1 VSIAQTILRLLLV
14 VVCSVSGYI
23 LALYLPS
30 YLPSLQTWGIWIKL
44 VGALTGFIFA
54 LLALSIEKIIKKA
67 PLKVILGG
75 TFGLVLG
82 LLVALLLG
90 YVFSGLQ
97 SPGIRISA
105 SVILSCT
112 FGYIGLV
119 LGGKKIEEIKWPGW
133 SLFTKGSVKRSGGKI
148 LDTSVIID
156 GRIADICETD
166 FLEGP
171 LVVPQFVLQELQHI
185 ADSADNLKRARG
197 RRGLDILN
205 RMQKGEVVEIKV
217 VDEDYPEIREVDAK
231 LIALAREMHAKI
243 ITNDFNLNKVA
254 QLQGVPVLNIN
265 QLANAL
271 KPMVLPGEVLNLQIM
286 REGKEQGQGV
296 AYLDDGTM
304 VVVENASRLLGQEVE
319 ASVTSILQTTA
330 GRMIFT
336 TLKEEVGQR
345 RHY

>member
-1 VSIAQTILRLLLV
+1 VNTARTILRLLLV
-14 VVCSVSGYI
+14 VACSVSGYL
-23 LALYLPS
+23 LASHLPITHT
-30 YLPSLQTWGIWIKL
+30 LGIWIKW
-44 VGALTGFIFA
+44 VGVLAGFIFA

-67 PLKVILGG
+67 PLKVIFGG
-75 TFGLVLG
+75 TFGLFLG
-82 LLVALLLG
+82 LVIAQLLG
-90 YVFSGLQ
+90 YAFSGLQ
-97 SPGIRISA
+97 NSAIRISI
-105 SVILSCT
+105 SVILSCV

-119 LGGKKIEEIKWPGW
+119 LGGKKVEEFKWPGW
-133 SLFTKGSVKRSGGKI
+133 GFFAKGSHKKDGGKL

-156 GRIADICETD
+156 GRVADICETD

-171 LVVPQFVLQELQHI
+171 LVIPQFVLQELQHI

-205 RMQKGEVVEIKV
+205 RMQKGDTVEVKV
-217 VDEDYPEIREVDAK
+217 VDEDYPDIKEVDAK
-231 LIALAREMHAKI
+231 LIALAREMNAKI

-271 KPMVLPGEVLNLQIM
+271 KPMVLPGEVLHLQIM

-304 VVVENASRLLGQEVE
+304 VVVENASRHLGQEVE

-336 TLKEEVGQR
+336 TLKEEQRQR
-345 RHY
+345 RH

>member
-1 VSIAQTILRLLLV
+1 VNTAQTILRLLLV
-14 VVCSVSGYI
+14 VACSVSGYL
-23 LALYLPS
+23 LASHLPITHT
-30 YLPSLQTWGIWIKL
+30 LGIWIKW
-44 VGALTGFIFA
+44 VGALAGFIFA

-67 PLKVILGG
+67 PLKVIFGG
-75 TFGLVLG
+75 TFGLFLG
-82 LLVALLLG
+82 LVIAQLLG
-90 YVFSGLQ
+90 YAFSGLQ
-97 SPGIRISA
+97 NSTIRISI
-105 SVILSCT
+105 SVILSCV
-112 FGYIGLV
+112 FGYMGLV
-119 LGGKKIEEIKWPGW
+119 LGGKKVEEFKWPGW
-133 SLFTKGSVKRSGGKI
+133 GFFAKGSQKKNGGKI

-156 GRIADICETD
+156 GRVADICETD

-171 LVVPQFVLQELQHI
+171 LVIPQFILQELQHI

-205 RMQKGEVVEIKV
+205 RMQKGDTVEVKV
-217 VDEDYPEIREVDAK
+217 VDDDYPDIKEVDAK
-231 LIALAREMHAKI
+231 LIALAREMNAKI
-243 ITNDFNLNKVA
+243 VTNDFNLNKVA

-271 KPMVLPGEVLNLQIM
+271 KPMVLPGEVLHLQIM

-304 VVVENASRLLGQEVE
+304 VVVENASRHLGEEVE

-336 TLKEEVGQR
+336 TLKEEQRQR
-345 RHY
+345 RH

>member
-1 VSIAQTILRLLLV
+1 VNTARTILRLLLV
-14 VVCSVSGYI
+14 VACSVSGYL
-23 LALYLPS
+23 LASHLPITHT
-30 YLPSLQTWGIWIKL
+30 LGIWIKW
-44 VGALTGFIFA
+44 VGVLAGFIFA

-67 PLKVILGG
+67 PLKVIFGG
-75 TFGLVLG
+75 TFGLFLG
-82 LLVALLLG
+82 LVIAQLLG
-90 YVFSGLQ
+90 YAFSGLQ
-97 SPGIRISA
+97 NSAIRISI
-105 SVILSCT
+105 SVILSCV

-119 LGGKKIEEIKWPGW
+119 LGGKKVEEFKWPGW
-133 SLFTKGSVKRSGGKI
+133 GFFAKGSHKKDGGKL

-156 GRIADICETD
+156 GRVADICETD

-171 LVVPQFVLQELQHI
+171 LVIPQFVLQELQHI

-205 RMQKGEVVEIKV
+205 RMQKGDTVEVKV
-217 VDEDYPEIREVDAK
+217 VDEDYPDIKEVDAK
-231 LIALAREMHAKI
+231 LIALAREMNAKI
-243 ITNDFNLNKVA
+243 VTNDFNLNKVA

-271 KPMVLPGEVLNLQIM
+271 KPMVLPGEVLHLQIM

-304 VVVENASRLLGQEVE
+304 VVVENASRHLGQEVE

-336 TLKEEVGQR
+336 TLKVEQRQR
-345 RHY
+345 RH

>member
-1 VSIAQTILRLLLV
+1 MNTAQTILRLLLV
-14 VVCSVSGYI
+14 LACSVSGYL
-23 LALYLPS
+23 LASHLPITHT
-30 YLPSLQTWGIWIKL
+30 LGIWVKWI
-44 VGALTGFIFA
+44 GALAGFIFA

-67 PLKVILGG
+67 PLKVIFGG
-75 TFGLVLG
+75 TFGLFLG
-82 LLVALLLG
+82 LVIAQLLG
-90 YVFSGLQ
+90 YAFSGLQ
-97 SPGIRISA
+97 NSTIRISI
-105 SVILSCT
+105 SVILSCV

-119 LGGKKIEEIKWPGW
+119 LGGKKVEEFKWPGW
-133 SLFTKGSVKRSGGKI
+133 GFFAKGSQKKDGGKI

-156 GRIADICETD
+156 GRVADICETD

-171 LVVPQFVLQELQHI
+171 LIIPQFILQELQHI

-205 RMQKGEVVEIKV
+205 RMQKGDTVEVKV
-217 VDEDYPEIREVDAK
+217 VDDDYPDIKEVDAK
-231 LIALAREMHAKI
+231 LIALAREMNAKVV
-243 ITNDFNLNKVA
+243 TNDFNLNKVA
-254 QLQGVPVLNIN
+254 QLQGVLVLNIN

-271 KPMVLPGEVLNLQIM
+271 KPMVLPGEVLHLQIM

-304 VVVENASRLLGQEVE
+304 VVVENASRHLGQEVE

-336 TLKEEVGQR
+336 TLKEEQRQR
-345 RHY
+345 RH

>member
-1 VSIAQTILRLLLV
+1 MNTAQTILRLLLV
-14 VVCSVSGYI
+14 VACSVSGYL
-23 LALYLPS
+23 LASHLPITHT
-30 YLPSLQTWGIWIKL
+30 LGIWIKW
-44 VGALTGFIFA
+44 VGALAGFIFA

-67 PLKVILGG
+67 PLKVIFGG
-75 TFGLVLG
+75 TFGLFLG
-82 LLVALLLG
+82 LVIAQLLG
-90 YVFSGLQ
+90 YAFSGLQ
-97 SPGIRISA
+97 NSTIRISI
-105 SVILSCT
+105 SVILSCV
-112 FGYIGLV
+112 FGYMGLV
-119 LGGKKIEEIKWPGW
+119 LGGKKVEEFKWPGW
-133 SLFTKGSVKRSGGKI
+133 GFFAKGSQKKNGGKI

-156 GRIADICETD
+156 GRVADICETD

-171 LVVPQFVLQELQHI
+171 LVIPQFILQELQHI

-205 RMQKGEVVEIKV
+205 RMQKGDAVEVKV
-217 VDEDYPEIREVDAK
+217 VDDDYPDIKEVDAK
-231 LIALAREMHAKI
+231 LIALAREMNAKI
-243 ITNDFNLNKVA
+243 VTNDFNLNKVA

-271 KPMVLPGEVLNLQIM
+271 KPMVLPGEVLHLQIM

-304 VVVENASRLLGQEVE
+304 VVVENASRHLGEEVE

-336 TLKEEVGQR
+336 TLKEEQRQR
-345 RHY
+345 RH

>member
-1 VSIAQTILRLLLV
+1 VNTAQAILRLLLV
-14 VVCSVSGYI
+14 VVCSVSGYL
-23 LALYLPS
+23 LASHLPITHT
-30 YLPSLQTWGIWIKL
+30 LGIWIKW

-67 PLKVILGG
+67 PLKVIFGG
-75 TFGLVLG
+75 TLGLFLGLVI
-82 LLVALLLG
+82 AQLLG
-90 YVFSGLQ
+90 YAFSGLQ
-97 SPGIRISA
+97 NSAIRISI
-105 SVILSCT
+105 SVILSCV
-112 FGYIGLV
+112 FGYVGLV
-119 LGGKKIEEIKWPGW
+119 LGGKKVEEFKWPGW
-133 SLFTKGSVKRSGGKI
+133 GFFAKGSHKKNGGKI

-156 GRIADICETD
+156 GRVADICETD

-205 RMQKGEVVEIKV
+205 RMQKGDVVEVQV
-217 VDEDYPEIREVDAK
+217 VDEDYPDIKEVDAK
-231 LIALAREMHAKI
+231 LIALAREMNAKI
-243 ITNDFNLNKVA
+243 VTNDFNLNKVA

-271 KPMVLPGEVLNLQIM
+271 KPMVLPGEVLHLQIM

-304 VVVENASRLLGQEVE
+304 VVVENASRHLGQEVE

-336 TLKEEVGQR
+336 TLKEEQRQR
-345 RHY
+345 RH

>member
-1 VSIAQTILRLLLV
+1 MNTAQTILRLLLV
-14 VVCSVSGYI
+14 VACSVSGYL
-23 LALYLPS
+23 LASHLPITHT
-30 YLPSLQTWGIWIKL
+30 LGIWIKW
-44 VGALTGFIFA
+44 VGALAGFIFA

-67 PLKVILGG
+67 PLKVIFGG
-75 TFGLVLG
+75 TFGLFLG
-82 LLVALLLG
+82 LVIAQLLG
-90 YVFSGLQ
+90 YAFSGLQ
-97 SPGIRISA
+97 NSTIRISI
-105 SVILSCT
+105 SVILSCV

-119 LGGKKIEEIKWPGW
+119 LGGKKVEEFKWPGW
-133 SLFTKGSVKRSGGKI
+133 GFFAKGSQKKNGGKI

-156 GRIADICETD
+156 GRVADICETD

-171 LVVPQFVLQELQHI
+171 LVIPQFILQELQHI

-205 RMQKGEVVEIKV
+205 RMQKGDAVEVKV
-217 VDEDYPEIREVDAK
+217 VDDDYADIKEVDAK
-231 LIALAREMHAKI
+231 LIALAREMNAKI
-243 ITNDFNLNKVA
+243 VTNDFNLNKVA

-271 KPMVLPGEVLNLQIM
+271 KPMVLPGEVLHLQIM

-304 VVVENASRLLGQEVE
+304 VVVENASRHLGEEVE

-336 TLKEEVGQR
+336 TLKEEQRQR
-345 RHY
+345 RH

>member
-1 VSIAQTILRLLLV
+1 VNTAQTILRLLLV
-14 VVCSVSGYI
+14 LACSVSGYL
-23 LALYLPS
+23 LASHLPITHT
-30 YLPSLQTWGIWIKL
+30 LGIWVKWI
-44 VGALTGFIFA
+44 GALAGFIFA

-67 PLKVILGG
+67 PLKVIFGG
-75 TFGLVLG
+75 TFGLFLG
-82 LLVALLLG
+82 LVIAQLLG
-90 YVFSGLQ
+90 YAFSGLQ
-97 SPGIRISA
+97 NSTIRISI
-105 SVILSCT
+105 SVILICV

-119 LGGKKIEEIKWPGW
+119 LGGKKVEEFKWPGW
-133 SLFTKGSVKRSGGKI
+133 GFFAKGSQKKDGGKI

-156 GRIADICETD
+156 GRVADICETD

-171 LVVPQFVLQELQHI
+171 LIIPQFILQELQHI
-185 ADSADNLKRARG
+185 ADSADSLKRARG

-205 RMQKGEVVEIKV
+205 RMQKGDTVEVKV
-217 VDEDYPEIREVDAK
+217 VDDDYPDIKEVDAK
-231 LIALAREMHAKI
+231 LIALGREMNAKI
-243 ITNDFNLNKVA
+243 VTNDFNLNKVA

-271 KPMVLPGEVLNLQIM
+271 KPMVLPGEVLHLQIM

-304 VVVENASRLLGQEVE
+304 VVVENASRHLGQKVE

-336 TLKEEVGQR
+336 TLKEEQRQR
-345 RHY
+345 RH

>member
-1 VSIAQTILRLLLV
+1 MSTAQNILRLLLV
-14 VVCSVSGYI
+14 AACSVSGYL
-23 LALYLPS
+23 LASQLPAS
-30 YLPSLQTWGIWIKL
+30 HTLGVWIKW

-67 PLKVILGG
+67 PLKVIFGG
-75 TFGLVLG
+75 TFGLFLG
-82 LLVALLLG
+82 LVIAQLMGYAFSALQN
-90 YVFSGLQ
+90 SA
-97 SPGIRISA
+97 IRISI
-105 SVILSCT
+105 SVILSCV

-119 LGGKKIEEIKWPGW
+119 LGGKKVEEFKWPGW
-133 SLFTKGSVKRSGGKI
+133 SFFTKGTSKKNGGKL

-171 LVVPQFVLQELQHI
+171 LILPQFVLQELQHI
-185 ADSADNLKRARG
+185 ADSADSLKRARG

-205 RMQKGEVVEIKV
+205 RMQKDDSIEIKV
-217 VDEDYPEIREVDAK
+217 VEEDYPEIKEVDAK
-231 LIALAREMHAKI
+231 LIALARETNAKI

-271 KPMVLPGEVLNLQIM
+271 KPMVLPGEVLHLQIM

-304 VVVENASRLLGQEVE
+304 VVVENASRHLGREVE

-336 TLKEEVGQR
+336 TLKEEPGQR
-345 RHY
+345 RH

>member
-1 VSIAQTILRLLLV
+1 VNTARTILRLLLV
-14 VVCSVSGYI
+14 VACSVSGYL
-23 LALYLPS
+23 LASHLPITHT
-30 YLPSLQTWGIWIKL
+30 LGIWIKW
-44 VGALTGFIFA
+44 VGALAGFIFA

-67 PLKVILGG
+67 PLKVIFGG
-75 TFGLVLG
+75 TFGLFLG
-82 LLVALLLG
+82 LVIAQLLG
-90 YVFSGLQ
+90 YAFSGLQ
-97 SPGIRISA
+97 NSAIRISI
-105 SVILSCT
+105 SVILSCV

-119 LGGKKIEEIKWPGW
+119 LGGKKVEEFKWPGW
-133 SLFTKGSVKRSGGKI
+133 GFFAKGSHKKDGGKL

-156 GRIADICETD
+156 GRVADICETD

-171 LVVPQFVLQELQHI
+171 LVIPQFVLQELQHI

-205 RMQKGEVVEIKV
+205 RMQKGDTVEVKV
-217 VDEDYPEIREVDAK
+217 VDEDYPEIKEVDAK
-231 LIALAREMHAKI
+231 LIALAREMNAKI

-271 KPMVLPGEVLNLQIM
+271 KPMVLPGEVLHLQIM

-304 VVVENASRLLGQEVE
+304 VVVENASRHLGQEVE

-336 TLKEEVGQR
+336 TLKEEQRQR
-345 RHY
+345 RH

>member
-1 VSIAQTILRLLLV
+1 MNTAQTILRLLLV
-14 VVCSVSGYI
+14 VACSVSGYL
-23 LALYLPS
+23 LASHLPITHT
-30 YLPSLQTWGIWIKL
+30 LGIWIKW
-44 VGALTGFIFA
+44 VGALAGFIFA

-67 PLKVILGG
+67 PLKVIFGG
-75 TFGLVLG
+75 TFGLFLG
-82 LLVALLLG
+82 LVIAQLLG
-90 YVFSGLQ
+90 YAFSGLQ
-97 SPGIRISA
+97 NSTIRISI
-105 SVILSCT
+105 SVILSCV

-119 LGGKKIEEIKWPGW
+119 LGGKKVEEFKWPGW
-133 SLFTKGSVKRSGGKI
+133 GFFAKGSQKKNGGKI

-156 GRIADICETD
+156 GRVADICETD

-171 LVVPQFVLQELQHI
+171 LLIPQFVLQELQHI

-205 RMQKGEVVEIKV
+205 RMQKGDAVEVKV
-217 VDEDYPEIREVDAK
+217 VDDDYPDIKEVDAK
-231 LIALAREMHAKI
+231 LIALAREMNAKI
-243 ITNDFNLNKVA
+243 VTNDFNLNKVA

-271 KPMVLPGEVLNLQIM
+271 KPMVLPGEVLHLQIM

-304 VVVENASRLLGQEVE
+304 VVVENASRHLGQEVE

-336 TLKEEVGQR
+336 TLKEEQRQR
-345 RHY
+345 RH

>member
-1 VSIAQTILRLLLV
+1 VNTAQTILRLLLV
-14 VVCSVSGYI
+14 VACSVSGYL
-23 LALYLPS
+23 LASHLPITHT
-30 YLPSLQTWGIWIKL
+30 LGIWIKW

-67 PLKVILGG
+67 PLKVIFGG
-75 TFGLVLG
+75 TFGLFFG
-82 LLVALLLG
+82 LVIAQLLG
-90 YVFSGLQ
+90 YAFSGLQ
-97 SPGIRISA
+97 NSAIRISI
-105 SVILSCT
+105 SVILSCV

-119 LGGKKIEEIKWPGW
+119 LGGKKVEEFKWPGW
-133 SLFTKGSVKRSGGKI
+133 GFFAKGSHKKNGGKI

-156 GRIADICETD
+156 GRVADICETD

-171 LVVPQFVLQELQHI
+171 LIIPQFVLQELQHI

-205 RMQKGEVVEIKV
+205 RMQKGDTVEVKV
-217 VDEDYPEIREVDAK
+217 VDEDFPEIKEVDAK
-231 LIALAREMHAKI
+231 LIALAREMNAKI
-243 ITNDFNLNKVA
+243 VTNDFNLNKVA

-271 KPMVLPGEVLNLQIM
+271 KPMVLPGEVLHLQIM

-304 VVVENASRLLGQEVE
+304 VVVENASRHLGQEVE

-336 TLKEEVGQR
+336 TLKEEQRQR
-345 RHY
+345 RH

>member
-1 VSIAQTILRLLLV
+1 MNTAQTILRLLLV
-14 VVCSVSGYI
+14 AACSVSGYL
-23 LALYLPS
+23 LASHLPITHT
-30 YLPSLQTWGIWIKL
+30 LGIWIKW
-44 VGALTGFIFA
+44 VGALAGFIFA

-67 PLKVILGG
+67 PLKVIFGG
-75 TFGLVLG
+75 TFGLFFG
-82 LLVALLLG
+82 LVIAQLLG
-90 YVFSGLQ
+90 YAFSGLQ
-97 SPGIRISA
+97 NSAIRISI
-105 SVILSCT
+105 SVILSCV

-119 LGGKKIEEIKWPGW
+119 LGGKKGEEFKWPGW
-133 SLFTKGSVKRSGGKI
+133 GFFAKGSHKKDGGKI

-156 GRIADICETD
+156 GRVADICETD

-171 LVVPQFVLQELQHI
+171 LIIPQFVLQELQHI

-205 RMQKGEVVEIKV
+205 RMQKGDTVEVKV
-217 VDEDYPEIREVDAK
+217 VDEDYPDIKEVDAK
-231 LIALAREMHAKI
+231 LIALAREMNAKI
-243 ITNDFNLNKVA
+243 VTNDFNLNKVA

-271 KPMVLPGEVLNLQIM
+271 KPMVLPGEVLHLQIM

-304 VVVENASRLLGQEVE
+304 VVVENASRHLGQEVE

-336 TLKEEVGQR
+336 TLKEEHRQR
-345 RHY
+345 RH

>member
-14 VVCSVSGYI
+14 LVCSVSGYM
-23 LALYLPS
+23 LAHYLH
-30 YLPSLQTWGIWIKL
+30 LPWGIWSKL

-54 LLALSIEKIIKKA
+54 LLALSIEKIIKRA

-75 TFGLVLG
+75 TFGLFLG
-82 LLVALLLG
+82 LGMAHLLG
-90 YVFSGLQ
+90 YAFSGLQ
-97 SPGIRISA
+97 NSAIRISTL
-105 SVILSCT
+105 VILSCT

-119 LGGKKIEEIKWPGW
+119 LGGKKVEEFKWPGW
-133 SLFTKGSVKRSGGKI
+133 GFFAKGSHKKNGGKI

-156 GRIADICETD
+156 GRVADICETD

-171 LVVPQFVLQELQHI
+171 LIIPQFVLQELQHI

-205 RMQKGEVVEIKV
+205 RMQKGDTVEVKV
-217 VDEDYPEIREVDAK
+217 VDEDYPDIKEVDAK
-231 LIALAREMHAKI
+231 LIALAREMNAKI
-243 ITNDFNLNKVA
+243 VTNDFNLNKVA

-271 KPMVLPGEVLNLQIM
+271 KPMVLPGEVLHLQIM

-304 VVVENASRLLGQEVE
+304 VVVENASRHLGREVE

-336 TLKEEVGQR
+336 TLKEEQRQR
-345 RHY
+345 RH

>member
-1 VSIAQTILRLLLV
+1 VNTAQTILRLLLV
-14 VVCSVSGYI
+14 VACSVSGYL
-23 LALYLPS
+23 LASHLPITHT
-30 YLPSLQTWGIWIKL
+30 LGIWIKW
-44 VGALTGFIFA
+44 VGALAGFIFA

-67 PLKVILGG
+67 PLKVIFGG
-75 TFGLVLG
+75 TFGLFLG
-82 LLVALLLG
+82 LVIAQLLG
-90 YVFSGLQ
+90 YAFSGLQ
-97 SPGIRISA
+97 NSTIRISI
-105 SVILSCT
+105 SVILSCV
-112 FGYIGLV
+112 FGYMGLV
-119 LGGKKIEEIKWPGW
+119 LGGKKVEEFKWPGW
-133 SLFTKGSVKRSGGKI
+133 GFFAKGSQKKNGGKI

-156 GRIADICETD
+156 GRVADICETD

-171 LVVPQFVLQELQHI
+171 LVIPQFILQELQHI

-205 RMQKGEVVEIKV
+205 RMQKGDAVEVKV
-217 VDEDYPEIREVDAK
+217 VDDDYPDIKEVDAK
-231 LIALAREMHAKI
+231 LIALAREMNAKI
-243 ITNDFNLNKVA
+243 VTNDFNLNKVA

-271 KPMVLPGEVLNLQIM
+271 KPMVLPGEVLHLQIM

-304 VVVENASRLLGQEVE
+304 VVVENASRHLGEEVE

-336 TLKEEVGQR
+336 TLKEEQRQR
-345 RHY
+345 RH

>member
-1 VSIAQTILRLLLV
+1 VNTAQTILRLLLV
-14 VVCSVSGYI
+14 VACSVSGYL
-23 LALYLPS
+23 LASHLPITHT
-30 YLPSLQTWGIWIKL
+30 LGIWIKW

-67 PLKVILGG
+67 PLKVIFGG
-75 TFGLVLG
+75 TLGLFLGLVI
-82 LLVALLLG
+82 AQLLG
-90 YVFSGLQ
+90 YAFSGLQ
-97 SPGIRISA
+97 NSAIRISI
-105 SVILSCT
+105 SVILSCV

-119 LGGKKIEEIKWPGW
+119 LGGKKVEEFKWPGW
-133 SLFTKGSVKRSGGKI
+133 GFFAKGSQKKNGGKI

-156 GRIADICETD
+156 GRVADICETD

-171 LVVPQFVLQELQHI
+171 LVIPQFVLQELQHI

-205 RMQKGEVVEIKV
+205 RMQKGDTVEVKV
-217 VDEDYPEIREVDAK
+217 VDEDYPDIKEVDAK
-231 LIALAREMHAKI
+231 LIALAREMNAKI
-243 ITNDFNLNKVA
+243 VTNDFNLNKVA

-271 KPMVLPGEVLNLQIM
+271 KPMVLPGEVLHLQIM

-304 VVVENASRLLGQEVE
+304 VVVENASRHLGQEVE

-336 TLKEEVGQR
+336 TLKEEQTQR
-345 RHY
+345 RH

>member
-1 VSIAQTILRLLLV
+1 MNTAQTILRLLLV
-14 VVCSVSGYI
+14 VACSVSGYL
-23 LALYLPS
+23 LASHLPITHT
-30 YLPSLQTWGIWIKL
+30 LGIWIKW
-44 VGALTGFIFA
+44 VGALAGFIFA

-67 PLKVILGG
+67 PLKVIFGG
-75 TFGLVLG
+75 TFGLFLG
-82 LLVALLLG
+82 LVIAQLLG
-90 YVFSGLQ
+90 YAFSGLQ
-97 SPGIRISA
+97 NSTIRISI
-105 SVILSCT
+105 SVILSCV
-112 FGYIGLV
+112 FGYMGLV
-119 LGGKKIEEIKWPGW
+119 LGGKKVEEFKWPGW
-133 SLFTKGSVKRSGGKI
+133 GFFAKGSQKKDGGKI

-156 GRIADICETD
+156 GRVADICETD

-171 LVVPQFVLQELQHI
+171 LVIPQFILQELQHI

-205 RMQKGEVVEIKV
+205 RMQKGDAVEVKV
-217 VDEDYPEIREVDAK
+217 VDDDYPDIKEVDAK
-231 LIALAREMHAKI
+231 LIALAREMNAKI
-243 ITNDFNLNKVA
+243 VTNDFNLNKVA

-271 KPMVLPGEVLNLQIM
+271 KPMVLPGEVLHLQIM

-304 VVVENASRLLGQEVE
+304 VVVENASRHLGEEVE

-336 TLKEEVGQR
+336 TLKEEQRQR
-345 RHY
+345 RH

>member
-1 VSIAQTILRLLLV
+1 MNTAQTILRLLLV
-14 VVCSVSGYI
+14 VACSVSGYL
-23 LALYLPS
+23 LASHLPITHT
-30 YLPSLQTWGIWIKL
+30 LGIWVKWI
-44 VGALTGFIFA
+44 GALAGFIFA

-67 PLKVILGG
+67 PLKVIFGG
-75 TFGLVLG
+75 TFGLFLG
-82 LLVALLLG
+82 LVIAQLLG
-90 YVFSGLQ
+90 YAFSGLQ
-97 SPGIRISA
+97 NSTIRISI
-105 SVILSCT
+105 SVILSCV
-112 FGYIGLV
+112 FGYMGLV
-119 LGGKKIEEIKWPGW
+119 LGGKKVEEFRWPGW
-133 SLFTKGSVKRSGGKI
+133 GFFAKGSQKKDGGKI

-156 GRIADICETD
+156 GRVADICETD

-171 LVVPQFVLQELQHI
+171 LIIPQFILQELQHI

-205 RMQKGEVVEIKV
+205 RMQKGDTVEVKV
-217 VDEDYPEIREVDAK
+217 VDDDYPDIKEVDAK
-231 LIALAREMHAKI
+231 LIALGREMNAKI
-243 ITNDFNLNKVA
+243 VTNDFNLNKVA

-271 KPMVLPGEVLNLQIM
+271 KPMVLPGEVLHLQIM

-304 VVVENASRLLGQEVE
+304 VVVENASRHLGEEVE

-336 TLKEEVGQR
+336 TLKEEQRQR
-345 RHY
+345 RH

>member
-1 VSIAQTILRLLLV
+1 VNTAQTILRLLLV
-14 VVCSVSGYI
+14 VACSVSGYL
-23 LALYLPS
+23 LASHLPITHT
-30 YLPSLQTWGIWIKL
+30 LGIYIKW
-44 VGALTGFIFA
+44 VGALAGFIFA

-67 PLKVILGG
+67 PLKVIFGG
-75 TFGLVLG
+75 TFGLFLG
-82 LLVALLLG
+82 LVIAQLLG
-90 YVFSGLQ
+90 YAFSGLQ
-97 SPGIRISA
+97 NSTIRISI
-105 SVILSCT
+105 SVILSCV

-119 LGGKKIEEIKWPGW
+119 LGGKKVEEFKWPGW
-133 SLFTKGSVKRSGGKI
+133 GFFAKGSQKKDGGKI

-156 GRIADICETD
+156 GRVADICETD

-171 LVVPQFVLQELQHI
+171 LIIPQFILQELQHI

-205 RMQKGEVVEIKV
+205 RMQKGDTVEVKV
-217 VDEDYPEIREVDAK
+217 VDDDYPDIKEVDAK
-231 LIALAREMHAKI
+231 LIALGREMNAKI
-243 ITNDFNLNKVA
+243 VTNDFNLNKVA

-271 KPMVLPGEVLNLQIM
+271 KPMVLPGEVLHLQIM

-304 VVVENASRLLGQEVE
+304 VVVENASRHLGEEVE

-336 TLKEEVGQR
+336 TLKEEQRQR
-345 RHY
+345 RH

>member
-1 VSIAQTILRLLLV
+1 MHVAQTVLRLLLV
-14 VVCSVSGYI
+14 LACSVSGYL
-23 LALYLPS
+23 LASHLPIS
-30 YLPSLQTWGIWIKL
+30 HTLGIWIKWI
-44 VGALTGFIFA
+44 GALVGFIFA

-67 PLKVILGG
+67 PLKVIFGG
-75 TFGLVLG
+75 TFGLFLG
-82 LLVALLLG
+82 LVIAQLMGYAFSALQN
-90 YVFSGLQ
+90 SA
-97 SPGIRISA
+97 IRISI
-105 SVILSCT
+105 SVILSCV

-119 LGGKKIEEIKWPGW
+119 LGGKKVEEFKWPGW
-133 SLFTKGSVKRSGGKI
+133 GFFAKGSHKKNGGKI

-156 GRIADICETD
+156 GRVADICETD

-171 LVVPQFVLQELQHI
+171 LVVPQFILQELQYI

-205 RMQKGEVVEIKV
+205 RMQKGDAVEVRV
-217 VDEDYPEIREVDAK
+217 VDEDYPDIKEVDAK
-231 LIALAREMHAKI
+231 LVALAREMNAKI

-254 QLQGVPVLNIN
+254 QLQGVSVLNIN

-271 KPMVLPGEVLNLQIM
+271 KPMVLPGEVLHLQIM

-304 VVVENASRLLGQEVE
+304 VVVENASRHLGQEVE

-336 TLKEEVGQR
+336 TLKDEPRQR
-345 RHY
+345 RH